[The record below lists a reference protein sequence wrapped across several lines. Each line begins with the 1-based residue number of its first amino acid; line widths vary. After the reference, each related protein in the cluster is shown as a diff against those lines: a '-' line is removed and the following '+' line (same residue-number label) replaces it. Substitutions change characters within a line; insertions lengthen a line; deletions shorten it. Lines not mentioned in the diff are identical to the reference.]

1 MTTKPFNTVM
11 SAKSIKTATWVN
23 EPGDYDMTLQS
34 AKMTHTATSGTPC
47 IRTTYLNADRTLM
60 VTDSVLI
67 TDNGVV
73 GFDKYARLAGVDL
86 SVEAEIDLFAVIES
100 LKGRTFKVTCERI
113 DDGRIVVR
121 NVGKPAAENRKLTV
135 VSTNAIKPASAK
147 DAG

>member
-1 MTTKPFNTVM
+1 MTVKPFNTVM
-11 SAKSIKTATWVN
+11 SAKSIKTAAWVA

-34 AKMTHTATSGTPC
+34 VKTTHTTTSGTPC
-47 IRTTYLNADRTLM
+47 IRTTYLNEDRTLM

-86 SVEAEIDLFAVIES
+86 TAEADIDLLAVIES
-100 LKGRTFKVTCERI
+100 LKGKTFKVTCVKIE
-113 DDGRIVVR
+113 DGRIVVR
-121 NVGKPAAENRKLTV
+121 NVGKCAAENRKLTV